1 MLVYRTDEPLLEF
14 TRNICQAFLSAYSY
28 AASLPNWSVPH
39 SVVESGPIWLLVDTV
54 DAFMVFES
62 PVHTGENDVTRVAYR
77 IHQKLY
83 LHTTHRESCLRGEF
97 FYERPSMKAVVE
109 EFVKALHYPK
119 TALLGARTTFDQLG
133 VLASTYHLTLPGKML
148 VNRPLKFYPDG
159 NVGIVL
165 EAKPDAPMCYGFYE
179 LVV

>member
-14 TRNICQAFLSAYSY
+14 TRNICQAFMTAYSCS
-28 AASLPNWSVPH
+28 AAIPNWSVPQ
-39 SVVESGPIWLLVDTV
+39 SVAAGGPIWLLVDTS

-62 PVHTGENDVTRVAYR
+62 PVHTGENDITRAKYR
-77 IHQKLY
+77 IHKKCW
-83 LHTTHRESCLRGEF
+83 LHTNHRESCLHGEF

-109 EFVKALHYPK
+109 EFIGSRPYPK

-133 VLASTYHLTLPGKML
+133 ILMQTYSLAMPGKML
-148 VNRPLKFYPDG
+148 VNRPLNFYPDG

-165 EAKPDAPMCYGFYE
+165 EAKPDAPLVHGFYE
-179 LVV
+179 LIV